1 MTLLASLAALC
12 GVLFS
17 GFLFAGLG
25 RFLLVRAR
33 LSIEN
38 RVERCLASIAV
49 GIVFFELLVSLGEL
63 APHVR
68 AGVLS
73 ALTLAVLL
81 GLLSISAVSRDA
93 REIVRQITSLTGLER
108 WLALGLG
115 GILLL
120 QGFAAMAPLSGS
132 DALHYHFAVPLLI
145 LNEGFHPNW
154 FLSHSFFTGLS
165 HQLILAALA
174 AGSERLALGWIYLGG
189 AVASLAG
196 AHLARQWLS
205 GIWPWCAALAFL
217 LTPVTFWQ
225 ITTAGA
231 PDIWMAC
238 FVTLGV
244 LSVVRAKECP
254 RLAATVFGGVMAGA
268 VAGTKYTG
276 LILAAC
282 LFAAFI
288 WEVRCFRRAIIFFS
302 SAAITG
308 CWLYVRNWVW
318 SGDPVFP
325 FLMRH
330 LEPSRV
336 NAYALAGYLADTGAS
351 APRGLWQIMRFPLFA
366 AVGVAHLDFSD
377 FLGPLV
383 LCFAPLTFFAVRKTP
398 LWRVVL
404 IVWLGGAV
412 GIGLTSGMMRFLLPL
427 LPIALAASMV
437 GIAQLRGRRWRAVRV
452 AAIVSFACSLLF
464 GLGGLALYERNS
476 LAVSAGLNFA

>member
-1 MTLLASLAALC
+1 M
-12 GVLFS
+12 
-17 GFLFAGLG
+17 
-25 RFLLVRAR
+25 
-33 LSIEN
+33 
-38 RVERCLASIAV
+38 
-49 GIVFFELLVSLGEL
+49 
-63 APHVR
+63 
-68 AGVLS
+68 
-73 ALTLAVLL
+73 
-81 GLLSISAVSRDA
+81 
-93 REIVRQITSLTGLER
+93 
-108 WLALGLG
+108 
-115 GILLL
+115 LL

-288 WEVRCFRRAIIFFS
+288 WEVRCFRRAIIFFL

-377 FLGPLV
+377 FLGPLSSLLCPADV
-383 LCFAPLTFFAVRKTP
+383 LRSSQDASLACGTHSVARRSCGNRPHFRHDA
-398 LWRVVL
+398 
-404 IVWLGGAV
+404 
-412 GIGLTSGMMRFLLPL
+412 FLLPL

-476 LAVSAGLNFA
+476 LAVSAGLISRERYLRDMRPIMFAQSSSTTIFAEAIVEVAP